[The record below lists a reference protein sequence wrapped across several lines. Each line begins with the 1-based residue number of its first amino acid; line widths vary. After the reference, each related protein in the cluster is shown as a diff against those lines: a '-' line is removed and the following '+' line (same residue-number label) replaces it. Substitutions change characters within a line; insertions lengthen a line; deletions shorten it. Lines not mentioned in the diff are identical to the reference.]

1 METWVTPGQLLY
13 PGWSLERVPS
23 LHRCREG
30 LEAGEGPGMGAGLTL
45 ALPFATLTA
54 KPVARNGVDP
64 FASGSELSEQETK
77 TPPQLPASQS
87 QGHRGWR

>member
-1 METWVTPGQLLY
+1 
-13 PGWSLERVPS
+13 
-23 LHRCREG
+23 
-30 LEAGEGPGMGAGLTL
+30 MGAGLTL
-45 ALPFATLTA
+45 ALPFATPSA

-87 QGHRGWR
+87 QGHRRWC